1 MVTSEQ
7 NHSIQSTQHADIL
20 HPSTPTPTSISLLK
34 TTITCPSSMTIDLLS
49 LVILKRFSLHRKLNK
64 LYWF

>member
-20 HPSTPTPTSISLLK
+20 HPSTPTSISLLK

-49 LVILKRFSLHRKLNK
+49 LVILKRFALHRKLNK